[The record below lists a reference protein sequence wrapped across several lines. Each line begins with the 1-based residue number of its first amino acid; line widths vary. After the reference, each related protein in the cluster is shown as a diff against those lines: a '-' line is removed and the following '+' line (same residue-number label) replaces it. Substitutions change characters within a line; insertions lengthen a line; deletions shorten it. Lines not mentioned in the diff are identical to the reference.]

1 MEYKIRKIREEEIRL
16 LDRFL
21 YLAIYVH
28 KGEVPPPFEII
39 YKPELQVY
47 VENLGKE
54 KDDHVLCAE
63 VKGKIVAA
71 AWARIMDD
79 YGHIDNNTPSLIIS
93 VEKEYRG
100 KGIGRALLSSLISL
114 LSSCGYKYVSL
125 SCQKENYAL
134 NLYKS
139 LGFEIVRDI
148 DEEYIMRK
156 NLLSCDQ

>member
-1 MEYKIRKIREEEIRL
+1 MDYIIREIKEEEIKL

-28 KGEVPPPFEII
+28 KGEVPPPFGII

-54 KDDHVLCAE
+54 KDDHILIAE
-63 VKGKIVAA
+63 ADDKIVGAV
-71 AWARIMDD
+71 WVRIMDD
-79 YGHIDNNTPSLIIS
+79 YGHIDDETPSLIIS

-100 KGIGRALLSSLISL
+100 KGIGRSL
-114 LSSCGYKYVSL
+114 LSSMLSLLSKCGYKAVSL
-125 SCQKENYAL
+125 SCQKENYAVS
-134 NLYKS
+134 LYKS
-139 LGFEIVRDI
+139 LGFEIIKDI

-156 NLLSCDQ
+156 NL

>member
-1 MEYKIRKIREEEIRL
+1 MVYTIREIKEEEIKL

-47 VENLGKE
+47 VDNLGKE
-54 KDDHVLCAE
+54 KDDHILIAE
-63 VKGKIVAA
+63 VDDKIVGAV
-71 AWARIMDD
+71 WVRIMDD
-79 YGHIDNNTPSLIIS
+79 YGHIDDETPSLIIS

-100 KGIGRALLSSLISL
+100 KGIGRSL
-114 LSSCGYKYVSL
+114 LSSMLSLLSKCGYKAVSL
-125 SCQKENYAL
+125 SCQKENYAVS
-134 NLYKS
+134 LYKS
-139 LGFEIVRDI
+139 LGFEIIKDI

-156 NLLSCDQ
+156 EI

>member
-1 MEYKIRKIREEEIRL
+1 MDYIIREIKEEENKL

-28 KGEVPPPFEII
+28 KGEVPPPFGII

-54 KDDHVLCAE
+54 KDDHILIAE
-63 VKGKIVAA
+63 ADDKIVGAV
-71 AWARIMDD
+71 WVRIMDD
-79 YGHIDNNTPSLIIS
+79 YGHIDDETPSLIIS

-100 KGIGRALLSSLISL
+100 KGIGRSL
-114 LSSCGYKYVSL
+114 LSSMLSLLSKCGYKAVSL
-125 SCQKENYAL
+125 SCQKENYAVS
-134 NLYKS
+134 LYKS
-139 LGFEIVRDI
+139 LGFEIIKDI

-156 NLLSCDQ
+156 NL

>member
-1 MEYKIRKIREEEIRL
+1 MDYIIREINEEEIKL

-28 KGEVPPPFEII
+28 KGEVPPPFGII

-54 KDDHVLCAE
+54 KDDHILIAE
-63 VKGKIVAA
+63 ADDKIVGAVLV
-71 AWARIMDD
+71 RIMDD
-79 YGHIDNNTPSLIIS
+79 YGHIDDETPSLIIS

-100 KGIGRALLSSLISL
+100 KGIGRSL
-114 LSSCGYKYVSL
+114 LSSMLSLLSKCGYKAVSL
-125 SCQKENYAL
+125 SCQKENYAVS
-134 NLYKS
+134 LYKS
-139 LGFEIVRDI
+139 LGFEIIKDI

-156 NLLSCDQ
+156 NL

>member
-1 MEYKIRKIREEEIRL
+1 MDYIIREINEEEIKL

-28 KGEVPPPFEII
+28 KGEVPPPFGII

-54 KDDHVLCAE
+54 KDDHILIAE
-63 VKGKIVAA
+63 ADDKIVGAV
-71 AWARIMDD
+71 WVRIMDD
-79 YGHIDNNTPSLIIS
+79 YGHIDDETPSLIIS

-100 KGIGRALLSSLISL
+100 KGIGRSL
-114 LSSCGYKYVSL
+114 LSSMLSLLSKYGYKAVPL
-125 SCQKENYAL
+125 SCQKENYAVS
-134 NLYKS
+134 LYKS
-139 LGFEIVRDI
+139 LGFEIIKDI

-156 NLLSCDQ
+156 SL

>member
-1 MEYKIRKIREEEIRL
+1 MVYTIREIKEEEIKL

-47 VENLGKE
+47 VDNLGKE
-54 KDDHVLCAE
+54 KDDHILIAE
-63 VKGKIVAA
+63 SEGLVVGAV
-71 AWARIMDD
+71 WVRIMDD
-79 YGHIDNNTPSLIIS
+79 YGHIDNKTPSLIIS

-100 KGIGRALLSSLISL
+100 KGIGRSL
-114 LSSCGYKYVSL
+114 LSSMLSLLSKCGYKAVSL
-125 SCQKENYAL
+125 SCQKENYAVS
-134 NLYKS
+134 LYKS
-139 LGFEIVRDI
+139 LGFEIIKDI

-156 NLLSCDQ
+156 SLL

>member
-1 MEYKIRKIREEEIRL
+1 MDYIIREINEEEIKL

-28 KGEVPPPFEII
+28 KEEVPPPFGII

-54 KDDHVLCAE
+54 DNDHILIAEADD
-63 VKGKIVAA
+63 KIVGAV
-71 AWARIMDD
+71 WVRIMDD
-79 YGHIDNNTPSLIIS
+79 YGHIDDETPSLIIS

-100 KGIGRALLSSLISL
+100 KGIGRSL
-114 LSSCGYKYVSL
+114 LSSMLSLLSKCGYKAVSL
-125 SCQKENYAL
+125 SCQKENYAVS
-134 NLYKS
+134 LYKS
-139 LGFEIVRDI
+139 LGFEIIKDI

-156 NLLSCDQ
+156 SL

>member
-1 MEYKIRKIREEEIRL
+1 MTYTIREIKEEEIKL

-47 VENLGKE
+47 VDNLGKE
-54 KDDHVLCAE
+54 KDDHILIAE
-63 VKGKIVAA
+63 SEGLVVGAV
-71 AWARIMDD
+71 WVRIMDD
-79 YGHIDNNTPSLIIS
+79 YGHIDDETPSLIIS

-100 KGIGRALLSSLISL
+100 KGIGRSL
-114 LSSCGYKYVSL
+114 LSSMLSLLSKCGYKAVSL
-125 SCQKENYAL
+125 SCQKENYAVS
-134 NLYKS
+134 LYKS
-139 LGFEIVRDI
+139 LGFEIIKDI

-156 NLLSCDQ
+156 NLL

>member
-1 MEYKIRKIREEEIRL
+1 MDYIIREIKEEEIKL

-28 KGEVPPPFEII
+28 KGEVPPPFGII

-54 KDDHVLCAE
+54 KDDHILIAE
-63 VKGKIVAA
+63 ADDKIVGAV
-71 AWARIMDD
+71 WVRIMDD
-79 YGHIDNNTPSLIIS
+79 YGHIDDETPSLIIS

-100 KGIGRALLSSLISL
+100 KGIGRSL
-114 LSSCGYKYVSL
+114 LSSMLSLLSKCGYKAVSL
-125 SCQKENYAL
+125 SCQKENYAVS
-134 NLYKS
+134 LYKS
-139 LGFEIVRDI
+139 LGFEIIKDI

-156 NLLSCDQ
+156 SL

>member
-1 MEYKIRKIREEEIRL
+1 MDYIIREINEEEIKL

-28 KGEVPPPFEII
+28 KGEVPPPFGII

-54 KDDHVLCAE
+54 KDDHILIAE
-63 VKGKIVAA
+63 ADDKIVGAV
-71 AWARIMDD
+71 WVRIMDD
-79 YGHIDNNTPSLIIS
+79 YCHIDDETPSLIIS

-100 KGIGRALLSSLISL
+100 KGIGRSL
-114 LSSCGYKYVSL
+114 LSSMLSLLSRCGYKAVSL
-125 SCQKENYAL
+125 SCQKENYAVS
-134 NLYKS
+134 LYKS
-139 LGFEIVRDI
+139 LGFEIIKDI

-156 NLLSCDQ
+156 NL

>member
-1 MEYKIRKIREEEIRL
+1 MDCIIREINEEEIKL

-28 KGEVPPPFEII
+28 KGEVPPPFGII

-54 KDDHVLCAE
+54 KDDHILIAE
-63 VKGKIVAA
+63 ADDKIVGAV
-71 AWARIMDD
+71 WVRIMDD
-79 YGHIDNNTPSLIIS
+79 YGHIDDETPSLIIS

-100 KGIGRALLSSLISL
+100 KGIGRSL
-114 LSSCGYKYVSL
+114 LSSMLSLLSKCGYKAVSL
-125 SCQKENYAL
+125 SCQKENYAVS
-134 NLYKS
+134 LYKS
-139 LGFEIVRDI
+139 LGFEIIKDI

-156 NLLSCDQ
+156 NL

>member
-1 MEYKIRKIREEEIRL
+1 MDYIIREINEEEIKL

-28 KGEVPPPFEII
+28 KGEVPHPFDII

-54 KDDHVLCAE
+54 KDDHILIAE
-63 VKGKIVAA
+63 ADDKIVGAV
-71 AWARIMDD
+71 WVRIMDD
-79 YGHIDNNTPSLIIS
+79 YGHIDDETPSLIIS

-100 KGIGRALLSSLISL
+100 KGIGRSL
-114 LSSCGYKYVSL
+114 LSSMLSLLSKCGYKAVSL
-125 SCQKENYAL
+125 SCQKENYAVS
-134 NLYKS
+134 LYKS
-139 LGFEIVRDI
+139 LGFEIIKDI

-156 NLLSCDQ
+156 SL

>member
-1 MEYKIRKIREEEIRL
+1 MDYIIREINEEEIKL

-28 KGEVPPPFEII
+28 KGEVPPPFGII

-54 KDDHVLCAE
+54 KDDHILIAE
-63 VKGKIVAA
+63 ADDKIVGAV
-71 AWARIMDD
+71 WVRIMDD
-79 YGHIDNNTPSLIIS
+79 YGHIDDETPSLIIS

-100 KGIGRALLSSLISL
+100 KGIGRSL
-114 LSSCGYKYVSL
+114 LSSMLSLLSRCGYKAVSL
-125 SCQKENYAL
+125 SCQKENYAVS
-134 NLYKS
+134 LYKS
-139 LGFEIVRDI
+139 LGFEIIKDI

-156 NLLSCDQ
+156 SL

>member
-1 MEYKIRKIREEEIRL
+1 MDYIIREINEEEIKL

-28 KGEVPPPFEII
+28 KGEVPPPFGII

-54 KDDHVLCAE
+54 KDDHILIEEADD
-63 VKGKIVAA
+63 KIVGAV
-71 AWARIMDD
+71 WVRIMDD
-79 YGHIDNNTPSLIIS
+79 YGHIDDETPSLIIS

-100 KGIGRALLSSLISL
+100 KGIGRSL
-114 LSSCGYKYVSL
+114 LSSMLSLLSKCGYKAVSL
-125 SCQKENYAL
+125 SCQKENYAVS
-134 NLYKS
+134 LYKS
-139 LGFEIVRDI
+139 LGFEIIKDI

-156 NLLSCDQ
+156 SL